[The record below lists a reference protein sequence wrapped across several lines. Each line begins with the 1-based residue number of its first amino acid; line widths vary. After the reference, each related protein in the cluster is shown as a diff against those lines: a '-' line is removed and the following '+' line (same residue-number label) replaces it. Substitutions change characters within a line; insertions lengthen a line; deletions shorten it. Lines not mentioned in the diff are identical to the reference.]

1 MDPYG
6 ESTMFLENSKNR
18 FDLEMKKKIKKH
30 YNRCVI
36 EFTKAGSLARKTTSI
51 SKAVNFRKF
60 MNNLGFC
67 KQLKFCDTVFNLEQ
81 PEYKLLLGDGQVH
94 IKAYNLFGHK
104 LEALRV

>member
-1 MDPYG
+1 
-6 ESTMFLENSKNR
+6 
-18 FDLEMKKKIKKH
+18 
-30 YNRCVI
+30 
-36 EFTKAGSLARKTTSI
+36 
-51 SKAVNFRKF
+51 

-104 LEALRV
+104 LEALRVWSLSNSSNKKRTKQNYELKS